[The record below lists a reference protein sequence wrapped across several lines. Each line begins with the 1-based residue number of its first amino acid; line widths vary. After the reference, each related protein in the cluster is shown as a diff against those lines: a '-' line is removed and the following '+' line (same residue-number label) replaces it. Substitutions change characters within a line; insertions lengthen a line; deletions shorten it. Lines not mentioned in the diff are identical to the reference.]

1 MLLKNNKS
9 ILFIIIFIVIFSIF
23 DAFTNTYILLRENYE
38 GRMIK
43 RAGDCN
49 AQGYGF
55 YKNVRSK
62 FTNIE
67 NNITAI
73 NFDDFPSPEGYFFR
87 YDNQISENYLI
98 LINADKKIIND
109 YLSNNF
115 NIIYSDK
122 NCYFLKND

>member
-9 ILFIIIFIVIFSIF
+9 LLFTIIFLVIFSIF
-23 DAFTNTYILLRENYE
+23 DTFTNTYILLRENYE
-38 GRMIK
+38 KRMVK

-55 YKNVRSK
+55 YKNIKLK
-62 FTNIE
+62 FPNIKS
-67 NNITAI
+67 NITAI

-87 YDNQISENYLI
+87 YDYQISKNYLI
-98 LINADKKIIND
+98 LINADKKIINK

-115 NIIYSDK
+115 NIIHSDK
-122 NCYFLKND
+122 NCYLLKK